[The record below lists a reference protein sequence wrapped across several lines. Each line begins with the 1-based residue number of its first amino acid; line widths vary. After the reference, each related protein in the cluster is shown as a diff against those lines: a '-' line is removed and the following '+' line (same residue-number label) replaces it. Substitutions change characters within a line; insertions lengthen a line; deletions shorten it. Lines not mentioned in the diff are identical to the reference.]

1 MGKFRIWI
9 HSSIENLLI
18 HIYAVNI
25 PWTLRKGLFL
35 GQVLETALLK
45 APLLYLRAG
54 QLDKAVKRL
63 AWRSNQTYWYSL
75 YLALLFLNSVGY
87 WF

>member
-1 MGKFRIWI
+1 MFTSTKYWRRQNNRVDT
-9 HSSIENLLI
+9 EE
-18 HIYAVNI
+18 
-25 PWTLRKGLFL
+25 TLVV

-63 AWRSNQTYWYSL
+63 AWRSNQPYWYSL
-75 YLALLFLNSVGY
+75 YLALLFTVCETDFNSTGARLG
-87 WF
+87 

>member
-1 MGKFRIWI
+1 MGKFFIGI
-9 HSSIENLLI
+9 PHVSNLCHEYSLDIEERL
-18 HIYAVNI
+18 VV
-25 PWTLRKGLFL
+25 

-63 AWRSNQTYWYSL
+63 ACRLYQTYWYSL
-75 YLALLFLNSVGY
+75 YFCSLCARHI
-87 WF
+87 